1 MKKLVIAVVVLALL
15 GFGWWESSKPPLDSG
30 TTDNQGMTALPAV
43 STRDGLTVIGDTAF
57 ARRYGAADAT
67 AEEDLQAVAGVLDA
81 AVLLVKDIDR
91 FPLPDNAAFTTFLQ
105 GGNPHRV
112 AWILPGHPAVSGAGE
127 LLDRWG
133 TPLFFHRESSRRTG
147 LRSAG
152 PDREM
157 WTEDDVVWPED
168 DD

>member
-1 MKKLVIAVVVLALL
+1 MSGRGWLVFALAWLLAPLVWLLLPDGSENVDPDDAPEIPTPSVVV
-15 GFGWWESSKPPLDSG
+15 
-30 TTDNQGMTALPAV
+30 
-43 STRDGLTVIGDTAF
+43 DGPTVIGDTAF

-67 AEEDLQAVAGVLDA
+67 AEEDLQAVAGVLGD

-105 GGNPHRV
+105 GKNPHQV
-112 AWILPGHPAVSGAGE
+112 AWIAPGHPAVSGDGE

-157 WTEDDVVWPED
+157 WTDDDVVWPAEP
-168 DD
+168 